1 MANSDAEIKIGI
13 DEKYFQEQVEGIAE
27 QFQKIFRKK
36 FTSGDIETELGKGL
50 GSVIN
55 RLEKKVD
62 TNPRS
67 EAGKERHL
75 KDQFRLMKAKELQS
89 KFDRL
94 TLQVLK
100 GTEQQNTKDVYG
112 FNPRIEDLLHFDRD
126 RTVVLQ
132 QSLGEQLKQLDLE
145 KGVLSKEQSYA
156 AYSRARKL
164 KRKRLAGMRD
174 IAENK
179 NLYNAMLGV
188 KFAAIDDMLKAPVL
202 KGGAMKEYTKRS
214 QFVQNEDIDYWRK
227 EYNNEKIHKREE
239 EKKTDEYRKDVSSAL
254 KGLLKYAVIG
264 GVGALYGM
272 ASRGTERELKN
283 DLLLNFA
290 PQTNYERL
298 KRIHTAFKRAG
309 INEDQTNNIL
319 SNLYRLYMQ
328 YQQTGKAPAS
338 AHLLGL
344 DVFRDD
350 PTAMVDLIMKGYK
363 QQGKEFFKNQI
374 LTDFFSGF
382 ESNVKMAF
390 ENVIKAGGSSEYWDK
405 RAKELAESG
414 MTEKEKSELK
424 VLRTSLTDL
433 TRSFG
438 GLFDSIATSVSPSIR
453 ELADSLTEANLKIQK
468 AFRSSFWDGFL
479 KTGEYIEK
487 GFQWIT
493 TKSWAEPLGNTIG
506 DFLYN
511 YKKDK
516 PNWVEVGNLWDSE
529 DVLTSKAIG
538 QTGGIGHIIESIKRE
553 PIVLNI
559 VNKTG
564 NNLDITTEN
573 QSEIDF
579 IKNGF

>member
-13 DEKYFQEQVEGIAE
+13 DEKYFQEQVKDIAN

-50 GSVIN
+50 GSVIS
-55 RLEKKVD
+55 RLEKRVD

-67 EAGKERHL
+67 EVGKERHL
-75 KDQFRLMKAKELQS
+75 KDQFRLMKAKELQG

-100 GTEQQNTKDVYG
+100 GAEQQNTKDVYG

-126 RTVVLQ
+126 RTVVPQ

-145 KGVLSKEQSYA
+145 KGVLSKEQSYS

-174 IAENK
+174 VAENK
-179 NLYNAMLGV
+179 ALYNAMLGA

-202 KGGAMKEYTKRS
+202 KGGAMKEYTGRS
-214 QFVQNEDIDYWRK
+214 TFTPNEDYWRK
-227 EYNNEKIHKREE
+227 EYNSEKIHKNEE
-239 EKKTDEYRKDVSSAL
+239 EKKTDEYRKNVTSSL
-254 KGLLKYAVIG
+254 FGLLKYISIG
-264 GVGALYGM
+264 GAAFGAIYGM

-344 DVFRDD
+344 DVFRED

-390 ENVIKAGGSSEYWDK
+390 QDVIKAGGSSEYWQGK
-405 RAKELAESG
+405 AVRLAEST
-414 MTEKEKSELK
+414 MTEGEKGELK
-424 VLRTSLTDL
+424 LLRESFTDL
-433 TRSFG
+433 TKSFG
-438 GLFDSIATSVSPSIR
+438 GLFDTIAVSFSPLLKDLAGKLTNLNLSLQEMLRLKGWKESFLDLTDDLNTKIWENSFEFANYIQNKKKELFTERGDMTCDFGKEELKQMEIQENAYAIR
-453 ELADSLTEANLKIQK
+453 RL
-468 AFRSSFWDGFL
+468 GFAS
-479 KTGEYIEK
+479 GH
-487 GFQWIT
+487 
-493 TKSWAEPLGNTIG
+493 
-506 DFLYN
+506 
-511 YKKDK
+511 
-516 PNWVEVGNLWDSE
+516 
-529 DVLTSKAIG
+529 AI
-538 QTGGIGHIIESIKRE
+538 S

-564 NNLDITTEN
+564 NNLDVTTEN

-579 IKNGF
+579 IRTGF